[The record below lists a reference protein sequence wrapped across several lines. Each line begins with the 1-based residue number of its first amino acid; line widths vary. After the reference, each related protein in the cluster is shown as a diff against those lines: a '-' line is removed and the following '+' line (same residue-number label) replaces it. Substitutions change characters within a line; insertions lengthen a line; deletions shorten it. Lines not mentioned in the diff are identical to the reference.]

1 MLLIRK
7 KGEIQLKKQK
17 YTNEGINDYRIM
29 SKDEKYPN
37 QNNYRGDSLNEHHS
51 IETANIIISENEIGQ
66 QNENL

>member
-1 MLLIRK
+1 MVIISAFPIEGSSRKPILLK
-7 KGEIQLKKQK
+7 ALVGH
-17 YTNEGINDYRIM
+17 T
-29 SKDEKYPN
+29 KDEKYPN